1 MTEQKEITL
10 ADEKPVK
17 IEFTPTNSQVI
28 RKLIGRYGT
37 DEVDVVIN
45 ALILLYTVSEK
56 CPSARHITVQ
66 GPSGAITIPLAMV

>member
-17 IEFTPTNSQVI
+17 IEFTPTNTQVI
-28 RKLIGRYGT
+28 RKLMGKYGT

-45 ALILLYTVSEK
+45 ALILLYTISEK
-56 CPSARHITVQ
+56 CPSARYITAQ
-66 GPSGAITIPLAMV
+66 GPSGVITIPLSMV